1 MINQLTELM
10 LSKSVIG
17 EEHTI
22 DTENI
27 KVDKIFQMHNLPACF
42 RSSPRWHQAR
52 RQRNNSQ
59 FWTLESKLTFR
70 TIFVWSVLRTAGL
83 VLGKLET
90 LLKFQN

>member
-27 KVDKIFQMHNLPACF
+27 KVDKILYFRRIIYQPASDLRQDGIRRGGKETILNSGH
-42 RSSPRWHQAR
+42 RSQS
-52 RQRNNSQ
+52 
-59 FWTLESKLTFR
+59 
-70 TIFVWSVLRTAGL
+70 
-83 VLGKLET
+83 
-90 LLKFQN
+90 

>member
-27 KVDKIFQMHNLPACF
+27 KVGNILKMLNFTILLPASDLCQDGIRRGGQEAVLHSGH
-42 RSSPRWHQAR
+42 RSQS
-52 RQRNNSQ
+52 
-59 FWTLESKLTFR
+59 
-70 TIFVWSVLRTAGL
+70 
-83 VLGKLET
+83 
-90 LLKFQN
+90 

>member
-27 KVDKIFQMHNLPACF
+27 KGDKIF
-42 RSSPRWHQAR
+42 
-52 RQRNNSQ
+52 
-59 FWTLESKLTFR
+59 
-70 TIFVWSVLRTAGL
+70 
-83 VLGKLET
+83 
-90 LLKFQN
+90 

>member
-27 KVDKIFQMHNLPACF
+27 KVDKILYLRIYQPASDLRQDGIRRGGQEAVLNSGH
-42 RSSPRWHQAR
+42 RSQS
-52 RQRNNSQ
+52 
-59 FWTLESKLTFR
+59 
-70 TIFVWSVLRTAGL
+70 
-83 VLGKLET
+83 
-90 LLKFQN
+90 

>member
-27 KVDKIFQMHNLPACF
+27 KVGNILKIRMINFNVTILLPASDLCQDGIRRGGQEAVLDSGH
-42 RSSPRWHQAR
+42 RSQS
-52 RQRNNSQ
+52 
-59 FWTLESKLTFR
+59 
-70 TIFVWSVLRTAGL
+70 
-83 VLGKLET
+83 
-90 LLKFQN
+90 

>member
-27 KVDKIFQMHNLPACF
+27 KVDKIFYFRRPIYQPASDLRQDGIRRGGQEAVLNSGH
-42 RSSPRWHQAR
+42 RSQS
-52 RQRNNSQ
+52 
-59 FWTLESKLTFR
+59 
-70 TIFVWSVLRTAGL
+70 
-83 VLGKLET
+83 
-90 LLKFQN
+90 